1 MRKSNKEAAETRRA
15 IVMAAADHIR
25 RTGIA
30 ETSLSDIMSGAG
42 LTHGGFYKHFRSKE
56 HLVTEALKMAGDV
69 TAEQMRSRRLREG
82 RDAAIA
88 SYLSAA
94 HRDAPTPTCPMAAL
108 GSEAARLEG
117 ETKVAAAHIVEKMVS
132 ALAGNRESQADAMID
147 YATMIGAMTLARI
160 LSGTPLS
167 DEILER
173 ARDRLKQR

>member
-1 MRKSNKEAAETRRA
+1 LRKSNKEAAETRRA
-15 IVMAAADHIR
+15 IIAVAADQIR
-25 RTGIA
+25 RTGVA

-42 LTHGGFYKHFRSKE
+42 LTHGGFYKHFRNKE
-56 HLVTEALKMAGDV
+56 QLVSEALETAGDT
-69 TAEQMRSRRLREG
+69 TAEQVRATRLSDG

-88 SYLSAA
+88 SYLSTA

-108 GSEAARLEG
+108 GSEAARADG
-117 ETKVAAAHIVEKMVS
+117 ETKAAATHVIEKMVS
-132 ALAGNRESQADAMID
+132 ALADHPDSRGDAMVD

-160 LSGTPLS
+160 LSDTPLS